1 MNLGDYFDKKRGTG
15 VMATADSEGN
25 VNVAA
30 LSRPYIVDENTAA
43 FIMAGHLTHTNL
55 NSNPK
60 ACYFFREKDS
70 YDGKRLYLTKI
81 KEEEEGELI
90 EPIRKIRYPIFTT
103 KYANESKY
111 VVYFKV
117 DKVLPLVADGVLKPG
132 AKEE

>member
-1 MNLGDYFDKKRGTG
+1 MNLGDYFDKKRGIG
-15 VMATADSEGN
+15 IMATSDSEGN
-25 VNVAA
+25 VNAAA
-30 LSRPYIVDENTAA
+30 LSRPYMVDENTAA
-43 FIMAGHLTHTNL
+43 FIMAGHLTHKNL
-55 NSNPK
+55 SSNPK

-70 YDGKRLYLTKI
+70 YDGNRLYLTKI
-81 KEEEEGELI
+81 KEEEDGELI
-90 EPIRKIRYPIFTT
+90 ETIRKIRYPIFTT